1 MISTYASLTDYQEA
15 VVDNMTGQ
23 NSFIVFTAAM
33 PFLNTSLEKQLVKAI
48 SPGPVMLAGHES
60 LLLLVEHASNTD
72 HEVLFLLAN
81 RLDAGHLL
89 LLPEQS
95 VLAVHL
101 ISTGKVRSHCLSG
114 RLPTI
119 LTNNRGRD
127 LAIAFILSA
136 TDLEVDLVME
146 ELCDEQEN
154 RMPLI
159 GDLAVNC
166 GDKDEFLEAV
176 VGKARR
182 EFKQFREMM
191 IASDAG

>member
-114 RLPTI
+114 RFPHHPNQQQRQGLGHS
-119 LTNNRGRD
+119 LH
-127 LAIAFILSA
+127 
-136 TDLEVDLVME
+136 LECHGLGGGSGHGGA
-146 ELCDEQEN
+146 L
-154 RMPLI
+154 
-159 GDLAVNC
+159 
-166 GDKDEFLEAV
+166 
-176 VGKARR
+176 
-182 EFKQFREMM
+182 
-191 IASDAG
+191 

>member
-1 MISTYASLTDYQEA
+1 
-15 VVDNMTGQ
+15 
-23 NSFIVFTAAM
+23 
-33 PFLNTSLEKQLVKAI
+33 
-48 SPGPVMLAGHES
+48 MLAGHES

-119 LTNNRGRD
+119 LTNDRGRD

-136 TDLEVDLVME
+136 TEVDLVME
-146 ELCDEQEN
+146 ELCDEQDN

-159 GDLAVNC
+159 VDLAVNW

-182 EFKQFREMM
+182 EFKQFREMI

>member
-1 MISTYASLTDYQEA
+1 
-15 VVDNMTGQ
+15 
-23 NSFIVFTAAM
+23 
-33 PFLNTSLEKQLVKAI
+33 
-48 SPGPVMLAGHES
+48 
-60 LLLLVEHASNTD
+60 
-72 HEVLFLLAN
+72 
-81 RLDAGHLL
+81 
-89 LLPEQS
+89 
-95 VLAVHL
+95 
-101 ISTGKVRSHCLSG
+101 
-114 RLPTI
+114 
-119 LTNNRGRD
+119 
-127 LAIAFILSA
+127 
-136 TDLEVDLVME
+136 ME